1 MNKPLIDH
9 AGEVRELDSQDFA
22 KFRPASEVLGADFM
36 AMVGSRGRPRKD
48 KHKISTT
55 LRLDQ
60 KVIDY
65 FKADGKGYQTRIN
78 QALLEYIA
86 AHS

>member
-1 MNKPLIDH
+1 MTEKLLNLTKPLDDDIP
-9 AGEVRELDSQDFA
+9 ELDDAFFA
-22 KFRPASEVLGADFM
+22 SAD
-36 AMVGSRGRPRKD
+36 VYHGNRLIKKGRPPKD
-48 KHKISTT
+48 ELKKPTT

-78 QALLEYIA
+78 QVLLDYVNA
-86 AHS
+86 RTS

>member
-1 MNKPLIDH
+1 MNEKLTAFMPPLDD
-9 AGEVRELDSQDFA
+9 APELDDAFFA
-22 KFRPASEVLGADFM
+22 TAD
-36 AMVGSRGRPRKD
+36 VYHGSRLIKKGRPRKD